1 MTELN
6 PNLDDTGAAEGGEP
20 LEHVSSCMKAAHFKT
35 STEARPNGDLV
46 LIVES
51 PRYGI
56 FRRVVPKDL
65 KDPAEFVNRVK
76 LDLLIQNGELPRGEI
91 LRAARKD
98 RIPTYTLG
106 KLHKTRYASLW
117 EDRKIDKE
125 EPQH

>member
-1 MTELN
+1 MTDLTPRN
-6 PNLDDTGAAEGGEP
+6 AGVISSGADAFEHRSC
-20 LEHVSSCMKAAHFKT
+20 LEMTDFKT
-35 STEARPNGDLV
+35 STETRPNGDLV

-51 PRYGI
+51 ARYGV

-76 LDLLIQNGELPRGEI
+76 LDLLIQNGELPRSEI
-91 LRAARKD
+91 LQAARKD

-117 EDRKIDKE
+117 ENRKIQKDK
-125 EPQH
+125 PHT

>member
-1 MTELN
+1 MTEFN
-6 PNLDDTGAAEGGEP
+6 ANLDPSTAAKDAGSFDHASR
-20 LEHVSSCMKAAHFKT
+20 LETENFKT
-35 STEARPNGDLV
+35 STESRPNGDLV

-65 KDPAEFVNRVK
+65 KDPAAFVDRVK
-76 LDLLIQNGELPRGEI
+76 LDLLIQNGELPRNEI
-91 LRAARKD
+91 LQAARKD

-117 EDRKIDKE
+117 EKRKIDKDT
-125 EPQH
+125 PRG

>member
-1 MTELN
+1 MTKLN
-6 PNLDDTGAAEGGEP
+6 PQVDGDNSAQGNQSF
-20 LEHVSSCMKAAHFKT
+20 EHTSCFDPSNFKT
-35 STEARPNGDLV
+35 STESRPNGDLV

-76 LDLLIQNGELPRGEI
+76 LDLLIQNGELPRSEI

-117 EDRKIDKE
+117 EDRKLDKNK
-125 EPQH
+125 PPA

>member
-1 MTELN
+1 MTEPKSDLDQNN
-6 PNLDDTGAAEGGEP
+6 PQESAEALDHASFLANTN
-20 LEHVSSCMKAAHFKT
+20 FKT
-35 STEARPNGDLV
+35 STESRPNGDLV

-106 KLHKTRYASLW
+106 TLHKTRYASLW
-117 EDRKIDKE
+117 ENRRIDKD
-125 EPQH
+125 